1 MATKMLDSFKLDME
15 RKDLSQQT
23 VRNTLQDIKNL
34 CEYLD
39 EDFNKLSKKR
49 VLALTKDEIE
59 GYINYLKKNYKSST
73 AIRRKVSLQKL
84 LQFVGSNKIH
94 FLSQELKIKKTTPD
108 TYFPTDEEVQELFN
122 DIMENGNPMQK
133 CIIMIIKNTGMRIG
147 EITNLNIEDID
158 FEKLTISLY
167 DTKNKKD
174 RKLPVSQMVI
184 DHIRHYIDNDRKK
197 PRSSKNEGADA
208 LFISKMGLR
217 HSNLC
222 ALLQPFYDKYG
233 FTTHGVRKQVSTK
246 IYKIT
251 GCDVKTTCH
260 FMGNSPQT
268 LMERY
273 IKVDQ
278 EKLDSIRDKL

>member
-1 MATKMLDSFKLDME
+1 MISILEEFKKQMKRD
-15 RKDLSQQT
+15 DLT
-23 VRNTLQDIKNL
+23 ENTIKNTIADIRNFAKFMKIDPEKL
-34 CEYLD
+34 
-39 EDFNKLSKKR
+39 NKHMINSFTEKQL
-49 VLALTKDEIE
+49 EN
-59 GYINYLKKNYKSST
+59 YINYLKSNYKSAT
-73 AIRRKVSLQKL
+73 AIRRKISLQKL
-84 LQFVGSNKIH
+84 LKFTGSKKLDF
-94 FLSQELKIKKTTPD
+94 FLENLKIKHIKPD
-108 TYFPTDEEVQELFN
+108 TYFPSDAEVQTLF
-122 DIMENGNPMQK
+122 DDVMSNGNPTQK
-133 CIIMIIKNTGMRIG
+133 CAMMIIKNTGMRIS
-147 EITNLNIEDID
+147 EVSNLNISNID

-174 RKLPVSQMVI
+174 RKLPVSQTVI

>member
-1 MATKMLDSFKLDME
+1 
-15 RKDLSQQT
+15 
-23 VRNTLQDIKNL
+23 
-34 CEYLD
+34 
-39 EDFNKLSKKR
+39 
-49 VLALTKDEIE
+49 
-59 GYINYLKKNYKSST
+59 
-73 AIRRKVSLQKL
+73 LQKL
-84 LQFVGSNKIH
+84 LKFTGSKKLDF
-94 FLSQELKIKKTTPD
+94 FLENLKIKHIKPD
-108 TYFPTDEEVQELFN
+108 TYFPSDAEVQTLF
-122 DIMENGNPMQK
+122 DDVMSNGNPTQK
-133 CIIMIIKNTGMRIG
+133 CAMMIIKNTGMRIS
-147 EITNLNIEDID
+147 EVSNLNISNID

-174 RKLPVSQMVI
+174 RKLPVSQTVI